1 MMHVFDKNGNLV
13 ACSVISVDANVV
25 AQLKTA
31 SSDGYNAVQIGAD
44 VVQAP
49 EKPLKSVSPKHY
61 SDILRSPEDVLV
73 VF

>member
-49 EKPLKSVSPKHY
+49 ENINEAFLQSTT
-61 SDILRSPEDVLV
+61 RT
-73 VF
+73 F